1 MGRGRELLLVGG
13 VVGHIVGW
21 ALVPGSRRVQEEL
34 LQKEG
39 RRSTVV
45 LAGRGH
51 VVGGVLQVM

>member
-13 VVGHIVGW
+13 AVGHIVGW
-21 ALVPGSRRVQEEL
+21 VLVPGSREVQEEL

-39 RRSTVV
+39 RCSEVV

-51 VVGGVLQVM
+51 VVGGVLQGK